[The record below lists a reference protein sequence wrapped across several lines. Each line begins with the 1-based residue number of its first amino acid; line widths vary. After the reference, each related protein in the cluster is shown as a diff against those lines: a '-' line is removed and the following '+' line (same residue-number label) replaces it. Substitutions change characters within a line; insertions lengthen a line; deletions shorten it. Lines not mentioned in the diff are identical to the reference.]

1 MDTDVSPDTKV
12 VKLNQS
18 SEKNIK
24 VKQDSRQ
31 VKKRNSLN
39 KMTDMLARRLSEERS
54 PQASV
59 DKPTEQQDA
68 SNIPD
73 NKKLE
78 SIKEVSVINM

>member
-1 MDTDVSPDTKV
+1 MDTNESPDTKT

-54 PQASV
+54 PQASI

-68 SNIPD
+68 TYIPD